1 VDRLAACGLLR
12 YAVEQY
18 GPPLASGRPVGGN
31 GSADAGETTAARPG
45 TEEGTVPS
53 GA

>member
-1 VDRLAACGLLR
+1 VDHLAACGLLR

-18 GPPLASGRPVGGN
+18 GPPLASGRA
-31 GSADAGETTAARPG
+31 GSGSGADDAGGTSAARPG
-45 TEEGTVPS
+45 TEDRTAPS